1 MILLLCVGT
10 NCLIIQLLNFPI
22 LPETLVQFLSD
33 ETICFL
39 GTGMKNIVRDLNNR
53 YSQRRTIQGN
63 FICTYGKEYVG
74 CETGVE
80 IGYLAAKIM
89 RKPDI
94 EKKGLAELAR
104 EVGLDIKQPIGKRPD
119 WKAEVFSDE
128 EIKYA
133 MHNAYTSYVI
143 GNKLYGMV

>member
-1 MILLLCVGT
+1 
-10 NCLIIQLLNFPI
+10 
-22 LPETLVQFLSD
+22 
-33 ETICFL
+33 
-39 GTGMKNIVRDLNNR
+39 
-53 YSQRRTIQGN
+53 
-63 FICTYGKEYVG
+63 
-74 CETGVE
+74 
-80 IGYLAAKIM
+80 M